1 MSRHASI
8 AVVTIVFVL
17 TLSSAAA
24 ANVISPSINFPKGG
38 LSVGP
43 AVAFVPA
50 DGGGAHVSI
59 DAALCF
65 GIFSISGNVKMMTHK
80 DDLLFGGG
88 MEATVF
94 VGLNLG
100 GGVGY
105 LAGHDV
111 HGVALNTFVGAPV
124 PLELLGIKLASKLGR
139 RFKMIVLEPYYRL
152 NWFNGGYSHEI
163 GLMVKITNFS
173 L

>member
-1 MSRHASI
+1 MSKHASI
-8 AVVTIVFVL
+8 AVATLVFVL
-17 TLSSAAA
+17 TMSTSVG
-24 ANVISPSINFPKGG
+24 ANVITPSINFPKGG

-50 DGGGAHVSI
+50 DGGGAHVSV

-65 GIFSISGNVKMMTHK
+65 GIFSISGNVKMMTLK

-100 GGVGY
+100 AGVGY
-105 LAGHDV
+105 LAGNDV

-124 PLELLGIKLASKLGR
+124 PLDLLGIKLASKLGR
-139 RFKMIVLEPYYRL
+139 RFKMIVLEPYYRMT
-152 NWFNGGYSHEI
+152 WFNGGYSHEI
-163 GLMVKITNFS
+163 GLMLKFTNFS